1 MYIENFLSEQDINE
15 FKTLCKS
22 MQQNEINIVCVGLY
36 NHGKSTLLNVLIE
49 DFDLRTFKTAD
60 SRETIKNKT
69 IKYNGILYIDTP
81 GLNAKKEDDEKVM
94 DVIQTADIIL
104 FVHTIT
110 TGELNQKEVEFL
122 EKIQRHWS
130 NPQDFIDRTVFVL
143 SRIDNI
149 EDDEDIAKTT
159 FRVQEQVQNIFNYS
173 CLVAPVSAIDYK
185 DGMIDDEIELIEDSN
200 IQELKK
206 LIELLSENTKEIIIK
221 TKQIR
226 VEERFDVL
234 VDKLYKKIEINQQKM
249 DMLKVEQQKMEETF
263 FKDIKQIEST
273 LKSMY
278 QRLEDI

>member
-1 MYIENFLSEQDINE
+1 LYIENFLSEQDIKE

-22 MQQNEINIVCVGLY
+22 MQQNEINIVCIGLY

-49 DFDLRTFKTAD
+49 DFELRTFKTAD

-122 EKIQRHWS
+122 EKIQKYWS

>member
-1 MYIENFLSEQDINE
+1 MYIENFLSEQDIKE

-22 MQQNEINIVCVGLY
+22 MQQNEINIVCIGLY

-49 DFDLRTFKTAD
+49 DFELRTFKTAD